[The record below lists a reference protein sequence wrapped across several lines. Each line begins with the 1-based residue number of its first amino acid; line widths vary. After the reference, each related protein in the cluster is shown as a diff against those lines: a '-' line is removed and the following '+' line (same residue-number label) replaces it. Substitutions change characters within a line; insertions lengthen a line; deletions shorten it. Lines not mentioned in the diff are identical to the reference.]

1 MDGPIRYSDGDKNS
15 RNIADWKISWWNVR
29 RPLRIYRTDISK
41 RSRREIIA
49 SKIDVRF
56 QSLQGNRNRHRL

>member
-1 MDGPIRYSDGDKNS
+1 
-15 RNIADWKISWWNVR
+15 VR